1 MEESIAAVI
10 SLLGVGLSVFF
21 SVRASRRE
29 TEIELNKLKQEN
41 KLAYTPQILEKRLER
56 YPQLYRIISTYQ
68 NLIRVEGISSKN
80 LKRLYED
87 MLEWEYE
94 NAILVSSRTKMVL
107 LDLYKQIRCMI
118 RDKEKDPNMK
128 VRKEVIRCLSQLE
141 LNLKGD
147 LGIFVVEFPEGDK
160 DYFDSY
166 LDLADAVKEARQ
178 KDTPEEEKE
187 EEEEPA
193 SATSE
198 L

>member
-1 MEESIAAVI
+1 MQESIAAII
-10 SLLGVGLSVFF
+10 SLLGVGLSIYF
-21 SVRASRRE
+21 SVKATRSQTAV
-29 TEIELNKLKQEN
+29 ELNKLKQEN
-41 KLAYTPQILEKRLER
+41 KLAYTPQILEKRLEH
-56 YPQLYRIISTYQ
+56 YPKLYRIISTYQ

-80 LKRLYED
+80 LGSLYEE
-87 MLEWEYE
+87 MLEWEYA

-107 LDLYKQIRCMI
+107 LDLYKQIRRMI

-147 LGIFVVEFPEGDK
+147 LGIFVVEFPRGDK

-178 KDTPEEEKE
+178 EGQENEEETA
-187 EEEEPA
+187 EPQ
-193 SATSE
+193 SATNS
-198 L
+198 

>member
-1 MEESIAAVI
+1 MQESIAAII
-10 SLLGVGLSVFF
+10 SLIGVGLSIYF
-21 SVRASRRE
+21 SVRASRMQ
-29 TEIELNKLKQEN
+29 TDVELNKLKQEN

-68 NLIRVEGISSKN
+68 NRIRVEGISSKN
-80 LKRLYED
+80 LGALYED

-94 NAILVSSRTKMVL
+94 NAILVSSRTKMIL
-107 LDLYKQIRCMI
+107 LDLYKQIRNMI
-118 RDKEKDPNMK
+118 RDKEKDPSMQG
-128 VRKEVIRCLSQLE
+128 RKEVIRCLSQLE

-178 KDTPEEEKE
+178 KDNAEEEQE
-187 EEEEPA
+187 EAEPHP
-193 SATSE
+193 ATES
-198 L
+198 

>member
-1 MEESIAAVI
+1 MEESIAAII
-10 SLLGVGLSVFF
+10 SLVGVGLSVYF

-29 TEIELNKLKQEN
+29 TEVELNKLKQEN

-107 LDLYKQIRCMI
+107 LDLYKQIRRMI

-178 KDTPEEEKE
+178 KDTPEEERE

>member
-1 MEESIAAVI
+1 MEESIAAII
-10 SLLGVGLSVFF
+10 SLVGVGLSVYF

-29 TEIELNKLKQEN
+29 TEVELNKLKQEN

-107 LDLYKQIRCMI
+107 LDLYKQIRRMI

-141 LNLKGD
+141 LKLKGD

-178 KDTPEEEKE
+178 KDTPEEERE